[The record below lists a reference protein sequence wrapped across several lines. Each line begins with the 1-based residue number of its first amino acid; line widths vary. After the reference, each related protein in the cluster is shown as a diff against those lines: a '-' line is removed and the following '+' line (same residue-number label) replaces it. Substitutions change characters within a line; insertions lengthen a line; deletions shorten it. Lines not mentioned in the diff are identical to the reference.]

1 MSLRPDDNS
10 HWARQTP
17 MAHHKGVSTPSDPR
31 QPLRIGHEERNAAI
45 RALDEHLSA
54 GRLDPDE
61 YADRM
66 AAASMARTRDDID
79 PLFVDLPAPHP
90 FPPAYSWGPPVTS
103 YPAPGWSVP
112 PRTPAPR
119 PMLIQVLATMIAVGL
134 AVLAFAFTLGGWVV
148 FLIIP
153 LASSLFGG
161 RRRYRRPGPFG
172 WGPHSW
178 RL

>member
-1 MSLRPDDNS
+1 
-10 HWARQTP
+10 
-17 MAHHKGVSTPSDPR
+17 MAHHKGVTIPSDPR
-31 QPLRIGHEERNAAI
+31 PALRIGNEERNAAI

-54 GRLDPDE
+54 GRLDADE

-66 AAASMARTRDDID
+66 AAASMARTRDDLD

-90 FPPAYSWGPPVTS
+90 FPPAPSWGPAAAAS
-103 YPAPGWSVP
+103 YPAPGWAVP

-119 PMLIQVLATMIAVGL
+119 PMAVRIVGALLAVMLT
-134 AVLAFAFTLGGWVV
+134 VLAFAFALGGWIL

-153 LASSLFGG
+153 LVSSFFGG
-161 RRRYRRPGPFG
+161 PRRARRCSPFG

-178 RL
+178 RP